1 MKMTFLELRRDPG
14 KLMEA
19 LERNEEVTISR
30 RGREIARVIPS
41 GQPAT
46 STEVRDHPAFGM
58 WADRPDLGDPA
69 AFVRKLRKGRF
80 DDL

>member
-1 MKMTFLELRRDPG
+1 MKITFLELRRDPA

-19 LERNEEVTISR
+19 LDRNEEVTISR
-30 RGREIARVIPS
+30 RGKEIARVVPS
-41 GQPAT
+41 GQPAP
-46 STEVRDHPAFGM
+46 STAVKSHPAFGM
-58 WADRPDLGDPA
+58 WAGHRDTSDPA